1 MSPDELVMHLK
12 PPPGIRPRPYPP
24 WRDQVYRVSL
34 TVMAVALLFRAT
46 AGFLGAGGLGVV
58 SLGLLAASTLSAAYF
73 FLVWIE
79 RFRWLVLALSVAGVA
94 ALPVSGVLAVGLF
107 LAASSVMAAKETHCF
122 HFVTGRLI
130 PWVSLVV
137 ALAGFVPALGLV
149 YAAGL
154 GVVGLLWLPLLWAR
168 FRMRLLSVSAS

>member
-12 PPPGIRPRPYPP
+12 PPPGIQARPYPP

-34 TVMAVALLFRAT
+34 TVMAGALLLHAAASF
-46 AGFLGAGGLGVV
+46 GDVGLLGAGSV
-58 SLGLLAASTLSAAYF
+58 GLLAAATLSAAYF

-94 ALPVSGVLAVGLF
+94 ALLVSAALGVGLL

-122 HFVTGRLI
+122 HFVTGRVI
-130 PWVSLVV
+130 PWVSLAA
-137 ALAGFVPALGLV
+137 ALAGFVPGLGDL

-154 GVVGLLWLPLLWAR
+154 GVVGLLWVPLLWSR
-168 FRMRLLSVSAS
+168 FRMRLLSVSVP